1 MLRREVEQTS
11 MSTRAVVDR
20 QSVNSRVLPRFMS
33 CKQLASNEMEAIKI
47 AKAFEASLNS
57 SFISVSISIRVQV
70 LEKLVELSSTTGS
83 DTAAINE
90 EKVLRWPHF
99 NNFVLKNTV
108 PCRGLL
114 SSWNALDPGNIK
126 LPRACHLLALYQHAE

>member
-1 MLRREVEQTS
+1 

-33 CKQLASNEMEAIKI
+33 CKQLASDGMEAIKI
-47 AKAFEASLNS
+47 AKAFEAGLNS
-57 SFISVSISIRVQV
+57 SFISVSIRAQV

-90 EKVLRWPHF
+90 EKVLMWPHL

-114 SSWNALDPGNIK
+114 SSCNALDPGNIK